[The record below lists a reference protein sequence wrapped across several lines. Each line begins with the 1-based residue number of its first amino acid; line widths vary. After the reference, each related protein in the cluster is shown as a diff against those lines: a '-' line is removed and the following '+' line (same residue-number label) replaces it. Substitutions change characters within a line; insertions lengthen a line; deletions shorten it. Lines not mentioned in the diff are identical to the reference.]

1 MSTPLS
7 DALFTLAALAIGI
20 AQLMILRSTRRG
32 MQHGPRGAS
41 SALEWSYAILPALA
55 LIVVLAWTWRTMREN
70 VVHFE
75 VRPSSSGPVS

>member
-7 DALFTLAALAIGI
+7 DALFALAALAIVI
-20 AQLMILRSTRRG
+20 AQLMILRSTHRG

-55 LIVVLAWTWRTMREN
+55 LIVVLAWTWGTMREN